1 MNYREIMDLIL
12 AYGADKQKIGI
23 MLHKDPFS
31 AAEYQDL
38 EDHKQVV
45 LDRICTEILKLTNEA

>member
-1 MNYREIMDLIL
+1 MNYREIMELIL
-12 AYGADKQKIGI
+12 KYGADKQKLGI

-38 EDHKQVV
+38 EYHKQVV
-45 LDRICTEILKLTNEA
+45 LDRICAEILKLTKEA